1 MGSAALLDQVWALLA
16 NDATFLSYR
25 GWFNKATAAASV
37 SAGATSLPVTSIVS
51 YVSGEQ
57 LQIMNGS
64 VLVATATVSQ
74 TGTGQTIPVSALS
87 AAVTQ
92 NQTVQSKLATTSSGT
107 DKLLYIVK
115 EEETDNIVTGS
126 TIPIVLVYTRPGKP
140 DHRSTQVYIGK
151 VVIDCFASTGNTAR
165 QMVERT
171 QAIMQSWEPPG
182 FLVCRFAYDTSFK
195 TGITGVKG
203 HRVYY
208 DVNSFVG

>member
-16 NDATFLSYR
+16 NDATFLGFKSLTPASD
-25 GWFNKATAAASV
+25 NASKAAF
-37 SAGATSLPVTSIVS
+37 
-51 YVSGEQ
+51 
-57 LQIMNGS
+57 
-64 VLVATATVSQ
+64 
-74 TGTGQTIPVSALS
+74 
-87 AAVTQ
+87 
-92 NQTVQSKLATTSSGT
+92 
-107 DKLLYIVK
+107 IVK
-115 EEETDNIVTGS
+115 EEETDSIVTGS
-126 TIPIVLVYTRPGKP
+126 TIPIVLLYTRPGKP

-165 QMVERT
+165 QMAERT